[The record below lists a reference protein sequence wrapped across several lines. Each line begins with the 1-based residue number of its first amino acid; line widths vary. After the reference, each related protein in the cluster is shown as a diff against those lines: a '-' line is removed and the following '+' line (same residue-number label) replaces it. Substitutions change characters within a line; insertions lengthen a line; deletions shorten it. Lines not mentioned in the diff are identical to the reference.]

1 MNVFFHYFSTSD
13 DFFPLAGEK
22 RASVPYLL
30 HRIARVSTTL
40 HHHHHHPS
48 PPPFC
53 AGTPL
58 FLFFSLPSVAPRR
71 FGPRRAARASPR
83 TGFHFFA
90 RMSLR
95 DRMRLRFPMSP
106 RKIGLIT
113 HASCRSCAAN
123 APNRNA
129 RIAQPLALTT
139 FTLLFATTARET
151 ETRKEHEVPHRRS
164 AL

>member
-83 TGFHFFA
+83 TGFHFHTCIVSFVRGERA
-90 RMSLR
+90 KSKRAHRAATRAHNVYPSLCHDSER
-95 DRMRLRFPMSP
+95 DRDTE
-106 RKIGLIT
+106 G
-113 HASCRSCAAN
+113 
-123 APNRNA
+123 A
-129 RIAQPLALTT
+129 RGPTQ
-139 FTLLFATTARET
+139 
-151 ETRKEHEVPHRRS
+151 KERTVNPVFS
-164 AL
+164 FILSLK

>member
-1 MNVFFHYFSTSD
+1 MFFFIIFRLLTTFSRWREKKGQASRI
-13 DFFPLAGEK
+13 FYIHRAGK
-22 RASVPYLL
+22 HHPSPPF
-30 HRIARVSTTL
+30 TT
-40 HHHHHHPS
+40 HHHHHP
-48 PPPFC
+48 F
-53 AGTPL
+53 ARGRL
-58 FLFFSLPSVAPRR
+58 FFSFFSLPSVAPRR

-106 RKIGLIT
+106 GKIKRLIT

-151 ETRKEHEVPHRRS
+151 ETRKHEVPHRRS